1 MQILYSSLHN
11 LDLAKDS
18 PIRKKIPSDFTTFMD
33 AYVEFATTEN
43 KNSREYVPIDP
54 NRTVLR
60 CVSSIYTDVLD
71 QDDEVADDTE
81 LVELT
86 DSIAL
91 MLLTVEKNV
100 QERIAQLTEVQKGSI
115 VQALL
120 KDEDTYQYVI
130 AKVEH
135 SEWIDGETLEMNL
148 GFPGKNKKVWKSA
161 VINLSLGD
169 DEVIFDSIRV
179 YVDHPAKYWS
189 DEFLEVKEAKTDSKN
204 TKAVFHA
211 FEQALKPIKNVSLG
225 DYYNIKNSVVH
236 DLQSDQDIN
245 YNDLVEKTIDHY
257 QPLSDEVDLS
267 LVKEKLIAAG
277 EGADFDTQFHTDP
290 EAIKTA
296 GRIKI
301 HVSPAI
307 DVTVKEGLSNWRENF
322 RTYKKSDG
330 RTYIMIKCDDQE
342 TLRMF
347 PED

>member
-11 LDLAKDS
+11 LDLAMDS
-18 PIRKKIPSDFTTFMD
+18 PIRKKMPSDFTTFME

-60 CVSSIYTDVLD
+60 CVSSIYTDVLE
-71 QDDEVADDTE
+71 QDDEVADDTR
-81 LVELT
+81 LVKLT

-100 QERIAQLTEVQKGSI
+100 QARISQLTEVQKGSI

-120 KDEDTYQYVI
+120 KDKDSYQYVI

-135 SEWIDGETLEMNL
+135 SEWIDGETLEMNF
-148 GFPGKNKKVWKSA
+148 GFPGNNKKVWKSA
-161 VINLSLGD
+161 VIDLSLGD
-169 DEVIFDSIRV
+169 DEILFDSIRV

-189 DEFLEVKEAKTDSKN
+189 DEFLEVKEAKSDSKN
-204 TKAVFHA
+204 TKAVLRA
-211 FEQALKPIKNVSLG
+211 FEQALKTIKNVSFG

-236 DLQSDQDIN
+236 DLQSDKDIN
-245 YNDLVEKTIDHY
+245 YHDLVEKTIDRY
-257 QPLSDEVDLS
+257 QPLSDEVDLV
-267 LVKEKLIAAG
+267 LVKQKLISAG
-277 EGADFDTQFHTDP
+277 ETNNFDTQFHTDP

-296 GRIKI
+296 GKIKI

-307 DVTVKEGLSNWRENF
+307 DVTVKEGLSNWRDNF
-322 RTYKKSDG
+322 KTYIKPDG
-330 RTYIMIKCDDQE
+330 RTYIMIKCDNQE
-342 TLRMF
+342 TLQMF
-347 PED
+347 PKD